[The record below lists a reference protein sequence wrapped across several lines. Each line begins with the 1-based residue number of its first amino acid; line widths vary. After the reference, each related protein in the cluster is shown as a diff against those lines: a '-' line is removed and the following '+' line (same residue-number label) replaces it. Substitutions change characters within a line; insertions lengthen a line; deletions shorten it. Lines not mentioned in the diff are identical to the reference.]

1 MAPHAEAA
9 GQVQSL
15 HSLRLHLT
23 KNGLTH
29 SLKLVV
35 ELIIDLWRAVGD
47 AWGGILSMCPLSRVW
62 AQTHGPSTVP
72 GASWDT
78 DPTWPVVKER
88 P

>member
-1 MAPHAEAA
+1 VAPHAEAA

-47 AWGGILSMCPLSRVW
+47 AWGGILSMCPLSRCGDRPMAP
-62 AQTHGPSTVP
+62 AQCQVP
-72 GASWDT
+72 AGTQTLPGQW
-78 DPTWPVVKER
+78 
-88 P
+88 